1 MKTVQPWLLML
12 HWLWFFGLLLI
23 GLVMLWDNGI
33 LQFMFATDSTYLCPL
48 MVVIF
53 LLTCLHGGYRS
64 VFLSQQTHALS
75 AWEQG
80 QQQDNGTVM
89 QRYLREL
96 QAIANPQEKQLTA
109 ELFSSQLRGQ
119 HEVGWFITG
128 ALIKL
133 GMLGT
138 VIGFVMMLS
147 SMTDL
152 SSLDIAQVQA
162 LMQQMTQGMKIAL
175 NTTIIGLVGSIFLG
189 LQYLMLDRAADQLVL
204 EAVQVSQI
212 STSVSA
218 IVLTTEVA
226 NGNL

>member
-64 VFLSQQTHALS
+64 VFLSQQTHALW

-80 QQQDNGTVM
+80 KRNGDNAVIS
-89 QRYLREL
+89 RYLHEL

-109 ELFSSQLRGQ
+109 ELLSSQLRGQ

-138 VIGFVMMLS
+138 VIGFVMMLG
-147 SMTDL
+147 SMTHLD
-152 SSLDIAQVQA
+152 SLDITQVQT
-162 LMQQMTQGMKIAL
+162 LMSNMTQGMKIAL
-175 NTTIIGLVGSIFLG
+175 NTTIIGLVGSMLLG
-189 LQYLMLDRAADQLVL
+189 IQYLMLDRAADELVV
-204 EAVQVSQI
+204 EAIHAS
-212 STSVSA
+212 
-218 IVLTTEVA
+218 EVA
-226 NGNL
+226 HGSV